1 MDNLTHTLVG
11 LTAAK
16 AGLER
21 LSPGATAVCLLAA
34 NAPDADI
41 LAAFGGSWFYLKHH
55 RGITHSIVGTLAI
68 ALIIPLLFY
77 AGDRIVARLR
87 GRRPGVRLRGLVVA
101 SLVVSAS
108 HPLMDWTNNYGVR
121 PLLPWDGR
129 WFYGDLVYIVDPW
142 LWLSLGGAS
151 FLLTAKTRWRAVAWG
166 ALALVATL
174 AFVVLP
180 VRAGMGYP
188 FASRALWL
196 ACLVAL
202 VVAHQLNFAVNFAAR
217 WGRSIA
223 LVALAFV
230 VVYWGALGL
239 LHGRALA
246 RAQEVAEAE
255 AARQKETMRR
265 VAAMPSLA
273 DPTRWRVLAETDR
286 AVYRFETSL
295 LSRVEAERDTP
306 DTLTR
311 FEKPQ
316 GEAAAVASRA
326 AADERARIFL
336 DFARFPAVRVEGQN
350 CAEELLVQFADLRFT
365 EPGRAGRGGNFS
377 LEVAVPPAR

>member
-41 LAAFGGSWFYLKHH
+41 VATFGGSWFYLKHH

-68 ALIIPLLFY
+68 ALLIPLLFY
-77 AGDRIVARLR
+77 AGDRLLARLR
-87 GRRPGVRLRGLVVA
+87 ARAPGVRLRGLVVA
-101 SLVVSAS
+101 SLLVSAS

-129 WFYGDLVYIVDPW
+129 WFYGDLVYIIDPW

-151 FLLTAKTRWRAVAWG
+151 FLLTATTRRRALAWG
-166 ALALVATL
+166 ALALVASA
-174 AFVVLP
+174 AFVILP
-180 VRAGMGYP
+180 MRVGMGYP
-188 FASRALWL
+188 VASRALWF

-202 VVAHQLNFAVNFAAR
+202 VVAHNLKLASR
-217 WGRSIA
+217 WGSRVA
-223 LVALAFV
+223 LLALAFV
-230 VVYWGALGL
+230 VLYWGALGL

-246 RAQEVAEAE
+246 RAQEVAVAV
-255 AARQKETMRR
+255 AARQNETVLR

-273 DPTRWRVLAETDR
+273 DPTRWRVLAETNR
-286 AVYRFETSL
+286 AHYRFDTSL
-295 LSRVEAERDTP
+295 PARAEAERAAP
-306 DTLTR
+306 EGLTR
-311 FEKPQ
+311 FGKPE
-316 GEAAAVASRA
+316 GEAAEVASRA
-326 AADERARIFL
+326 ATGDERARIFL
-336 DFARFPAVRVEGQN
+336 DFARFPAVRVAGQS

-365 EPGRAGRGGNFS
+365 EPGGARRGGNFS

>member
-21 LSPGATAVCLLAA
+21 LSPGATAVCLVAA

-41 LAAFGGSWFYLKHH
+41 VAAFGGSWFYLKHH

-68 ALIIPLLFY
+68 ALVIPLLFY
-77 AGDRIVARLR
+77 AGGRIIARFS
-87 GRRPGVRLRGLVVA
+87 GRQPGVRLGGLVIA
-101 SLVVSAS
+101 SLLVSAT

-151 FLLTAKTRWRAVAWG
+151 FLLTAKARWRSLAWG
-166 ALALVATL
+166 ALAVLATV

-180 VRAGMGYP
+180 ARAGMDYP

-196 ACLVAL
+196 AWLVAL
-202 VVAHQLNFAVNFAAR
+202 ICAHQFELAPR
-217 WGRSIA
+217 WGSRIA
-223 LVALAFV
+223 LTALAFV
-230 VVYWGALGL
+230 VLYWGALGL

-246 RAQEVAEAE
+246 RAGATAGAQ
-255 AARQKETMRR
+255 AARQNETVLR

-273 DPTRWRVLAETDR
+273 DPTRWRALAETDR
-286 AVYRFETSL
+286 ALYRFETSL
-295 LSRVEAERDTP
+295 LSNAEAERDAP
-306 DTLTR
+306 DKLTR

-316 GEAAAVASRA
+316 GEAAELAARA
-326 AADERARIFL
+326 ATDERAAIFL
-336 DFARFPAVRVEGQN
+336 DFARFPAVRVETQN
-350 CAEELLVQFADLRFT
+350 CAAGLLVQFADLRYT
-365 EPGRAGRGGNFS
+365 EPGTTRRGGNFS

>member
-21 LSPGATAVCLLAA
+21 LSPGATAVCLIAA

-41 LAAFGGSWFYLKHH
+41 VAAFGGSWFYLKHH

-68 ALIIPLLFY
+68 ALLIPLLCY
-77 AGDRIVARLR
+77 AVDRLVARLR
-87 GRRPGVRLRGLVVA
+87 GRAPRVRLGGLVIA
-101 SLVVSAS
+101 SLLVSAT

-151 FLLTAKTRWRAVAWG
+151 FLLTATARWRTIAWG
-166 ALALVATL
+166 ALAIIATL
-174 AFVVLP
+174 AFVFLP
-180 VRAGMGYP
+180 LRVGMDYP
-188 FASRALWL
+188 VASRVLWL

-202 VVAHQLNFAVNFAAR
+202 IVAHELKVAPR
-217 WGRSIA
+217 WGSRIA
-223 LVALAFV
+223 LSALAFV

-239 LHGRALA
+239 LHGRALV
-246 RAQEVAEAE
+246 RAQTVAGAQ
-255 AARQKETMRR
+255 AARQNESVLR

-273 DPTRWRVLAETDR
+273 DPTRWRVLAETSR

-295 LSRVEAERDTP
+295 LARVEAERDAP
-306 DTLTR
+306 AGLAR

-316 GEAAAVASRA
+316 GEAAELAARA
-326 AADERARIFL
+326 ATDERAKIFL
-336 DFARFPAVRVEGQN
+336 DFARFPAVRAEPQN
-350 CAEELLVQFADLRFT
+350 CVAECLVQFADLRFT
-365 EPGRAGRGGNFS
+365 EPGGARRGGNFS

>member
-21 LSPGATAVCLLAA
+21 LSPWTTPVCLVAA

-68 ALIIPLLFY
+68 ALAVPLLFY
-77 AGDRIVARLR
+77 AAERIAARFGRRAPRARL
-87 GRRPGVRLRGLVVA
+87 GGLVLA
-101 SLVVSAS
+101 SLVVSAT

-151 FLLTAKTRWRAVAWG
+151 FLLTAGKRWRVVAWG
-166 ALALVATL
+166 ALALTATV

-180 VRAGMGYP
+180 LRVGMGYP
-188 FASRALWL
+188 VWSRALWGIGL
-196 ACLVAL
+196 AAL
-202 VVAHQLNFAVNFAAR
+202 VFAHRTEWAR
-217 WGRSIA
+217 RLGSRLA
-223 LVALAFV
+223 LAALAFV

-239 LHGRALA
+239 LHARALT
-246 RAQEVAEAE
+246 RANDVAGAEAGR
-255 AARQKETMRR
+255 RQETLLR

-273 DPTRWRVLAETDR
+273 DPTHWRVLAETER
-286 AVYRFETSL
+286 ALYRFETSL
-295 LSRVEAERDTP
+295 LANIAEERQRP
-306 DTLTR
+306 DALMR

-316 GEAAAVASRA
+316 GEEADAAARVAG
-326 AADERARIFL
+326 ADERARIFL
-336 DFARFPAVRVEGQN
+336 GFSRFAAVRVESQS
-350 CAEELLVQFADLRFT
+350 CAEVLVVQFADLRFT
-365 EPGRAGRGGNFS
+365 EPGAARRGGNFS

>member
-21 LSPGATAVCLLAA
+21 LSPGATAVCLVAA

-41 LAAFGGSWFYLKHH
+41 VATFGGSWFYLKHH

-68 ALIIPLLFY
+68 ALLIPLLVY
-77 AGDRIVARLR
+77 AGERIIAHWR
-87 GRRPGVRLRGLVVA
+87 GRRPRVRAGGLVVA
-101 SLVVSAS
+101 SLLVSAS

-129 WFYGDLVYIVDPW
+129 WFYGDLVFIVDPW

-151 FLLTAKTRWRAVAWG
+151 FLLTATTRRRSLAWG

-180 VRAGMGYP
+180 WRMGMDYP

-202 VVAHQLNFAVNFAAR
+202 VCAHEFKFASR
-217 WGRSIA
+217 WGSRVA

-230 VVYWGALGL
+230 VAYWGALGL
-239 LHGRALA
+239 VHGRALA
-246 RAQEVAEAE
+246 RAQEVAGAQ
-255 AARQKETMRR
+255 AARQNETVLR
-265 VAAMPSLA
+265 VAATPTLA
-273 DPTRWRVLAETDR
+273 DPTEWRVLAETDR
-286 AVYRFETSL
+286 AVYRFDTSL
-295 LSRVEAERDTP
+295 LARIEDERSAP
-306 DTLTR
+306 GGLVR

-316 GEAAAVASRA
+316 GEAAALAARA
-326 AADERARIFL
+326 AGDERAKIFL
-336 DFARFPAVRVEGQN
+336 DFARFPVARVATQS

-365 EPGRAGRGGNFS
+365 EPGAGRGRGNFS
-377 LEVAVPPAR
+377 LEVAVPPSR

>member
-1 MDNLTHTLVG
+1 
-11 LTAAK
+11 
-16 AGLER
+16 
-21 LSPGATAVCLLAA
+21 VCLVAA

-41 LAAFGGSWFYLKHH
+41 VAVYGGSWFYLKHH

-77 AGDRIVARLR
+77 AVGRIYARLR
-87 GRRPGVRLRGLVVA
+87 GRQSSVRLGGLLIA
-101 SLVVSAS
+101 SLLVSAS

-151 FLLTAKTRWRAVAWG
+151 FLLTAKTSWRSIVWG
-166 ALALVATL
+166 ALALLATF
-174 AFVVLP
+174 AFIFLP
-180 VRAGMGYP
+180 LRVGMDYP
-188 FASRALWL
+188 VASRALWL
-196 ACLVAL
+196 VCLVAL
-202 VVAHQLNFAVNFAAR
+202 ICAHQLKLATR
-217 WGRSIA
+217 WGSRVA
-223 LVALAFV
+223 LAALAFV

-246 RAQEVAEAE
+246 RAKAVAGAV
-255 AARQKETMRR
+255 AARQSETVLR

-273 DPTRWRVLAETDR
+273 DPTRWRVLTETDQ

-295 LSRVEAERDTP
+295 LAGVEAERDAP
-306 DTLTR
+306 GGLAR

-316 GEAAAVASRA
+316 GEAAELAARA
-326 AADERARIFL
+326 AGDERAKIFL
-336 DFARFPAVRVEGQN
+336 DFARFPAVRVETQS
-350 CAEELLVQFADLRFT
+350 CAEASLVQFADLRFT
-365 EPGRAGRGGNFS
+365 EPGAARRGGNFS

>member
-1 MDNLTHTLVG
+1 MDNLTHTLLG

-21 LSPGATAVCLLAA
+21 LSPGATVVCLVAA

-41 LAAFGGSWFYLKHH
+41 VAAFGGSWFYLKHH
-55 RGITHSIVGTLAI
+55 RGITHSVVGTLAI
-68 ALIIPLLFY
+68 ALVIPLLFY
-77 AGDRIVARLR
+77 AVDRIVARLR
-87 GRRPGVRLRGLVVA
+87 RGAPGVRLVGLVVA
-101 SLVVSAS
+101 SLLVSAS

-129 WFYGDLVYIVDPW
+129 WFYGDLVFIVDPW

-151 FLLTAKTRWRAVAWG
+151 FLLTAKARWSSVAWG
-166 ALALVATL
+166 ALAIMATL

-180 VRAGMGYP
+180 LRAGMDYP

-196 ACLVAL
+196 VCLVAL
-202 VVAHQLNFAVNFAAR
+202 TVAHQMNLAPR
-217 WGRSIA
+217 WGSRVA
-223 LVALAFV
+223 LAALAFV
-230 VVYWGALGL
+230 VVYWGALGF

-246 RAQEVAEAE
+246 RAQAIAGAQ
-255 AARQKETMRR
+255 AARQGETVQRT
-265 VAAMPSLA
+265 AAMPSLA

-286 AVYRFETSL
+286 AIYRFDTSL
-295 LSRVEAERDTP
+295 AARVEAERDAP
-306 DTLTR
+306 GGLMR

-316 GEAAAVASRA
+316 GEAARLAARA
-326 AADERARIFL
+326 AGDERAKIFL
-336 DFARFPAVRVEGQN
+336 DFARFPTVRVETQS

-365 EPGRAGRGGNFS
+365 EPGARRGGNFS

>member
-21 LSPGATAVCLLAA
+21 LSPGATALCLVAA

-41 LAAFGGSWFYLKHH
+41 VATLGGSWFYLKHH

-68 ALIIPLLFY
+68 ALVIPLLFY
-77 AGDRIVARLR
+77 AGGRVYARLR
-87 GRRPGVRLRGLVVA
+87 GRAPGVRLGGLVIA
-101 SLVVSAS
+101 SLLVSAS

-151 FLLTAKTRWRAVAWG
+151 FLLTATTRWRSVAWG
-166 ALALVATL
+166 ALALATTL
-174 AFVVLP
+174 AFIVLP
-180 VRAGMGYP
+180 LGAGLDYP
-188 FASRALWL
+188 VASRALWL

-202 VVAHQLNFAVNFAAR
+202 VCAHGLKFAAR
-217 WGRSIA
+217 WGRRVA

-230 VVYWGALGL
+230 VAYWGALGL

-246 RAQEVAEAE
+246 RAQET
-255 AARQKETMRR
+255 AASYAAQRQETVLR

-286 AVYRFETSL
+286 AVYRFDISL
-295 LSRVEAERDTP
+295 AGRVEAEGDAGRGP
-306 DTLTR
+306 AR

-316 GEAAAVASRA
+316 GEAAEMAARA
-326 AADERARIFL
+326 AATDERAKIFL
-336 DFARFPAVRVEGQN
+336 GFARFPAVRVEAQS
-350 CAEELLVQFADLRFT
+350 CAEASLVQFADLRFT
-365 EPGRAGRGGNFS
+365 EPGGARRGGNFS

>member
-21 LSPGATAVCLLAA
+21 LSPGATLVCLVAA

-41 LAAFGGSWFYLKHH
+41 VAVYGGSWFYLKHH

-68 ALIIPLLFY
+68 ALVIPLLFY
-77 AGDRIVARLR
+77 AGGRIYARLR
-87 GRRPGVRLRGLVVA
+87 GRQPGVRLGGLVIA
-101 SLVVSAS
+101 SLLVSAS

-151 FLLTAKTRWRAVAWG
+151 FLLTAKTRWQSVVWG
-166 ALALVATL
+166 ALALLATL
-174 AFVVLP
+174 AFIVLP
-180 VRAGMGYP
+180 LRAGMDYP
-188 FASRALWL
+188 VASRALWL
-196 ACLVAL
+196 VCLVTL
-202 VVAHQLNFAVNFAAR
+202 ICAHQFKLATRLGSRV
-217 WGRSIA
+217 A
-223 LVALAFV
+223 LAALAFV

-246 RAQEVAEAE
+246 RAQAVAGAV
-255 AARQKETMRR
+255 AARQQETVLR

-273 DPTRWRVLAETDR
+273 DPTRWRVLTETDR
-286 AVYRFETSL
+286 ALYRFETSL
-295 LSRVEAERDTP
+295 LARVEEERDAP
-306 DTLTR
+306 VGLAR
-311 FEKPQ
+311 FEKLQ
-316 GEAAAVASRA
+316 GEAAELAARA
-326 AADERARIFL
+326 AGDERAKIFL
-336 DFARFPAVRVEGQN
+336 DFARFPAVRVETQS
-350 CAEELLVQFADLRFT
+350 CAEELLVRFADLRFT
-365 EPGRAGRGGNFS
+365 EPGAARRGGNFS
-377 LEVAVPPAR
+377 LEVSVPPPR

>member
-21 LSPGATAVCLLAA
+21 LSPGATALCLVAA

-41 LAAFGGSWFYLKHH
+41 VAAFGGSWFYLKHH

-68 ALIIPLLFY
+68 ALILPLLFY
-77 AGDRIVARLR
+77 GVGRVVARVR
-87 GRRPGVRLRGLVVA
+87 GRAPGVRLGGLVIA
-101 SLVVSAS
+101 SLLVSAT

-151 FLLTAKTRWRAVAWG
+151 FLLTATTRWRSVAWG
-166 ALALVATL
+166 ALALAATV
-174 AFVVLP
+174 AFVVIPLR
-180 VRAGMGYP
+180 VGMGYP
-188 FASRALWL
+188 LASRALWL
-196 ACLVAL
+196 ACLAALICAHRLKLPARRGSRVAL
-202 VVAHQLNFAVNFAAR
+202 A
-217 WGRSIA
+217 
-223 LVALAFV
+223 ALAFV

-246 RAQEVAEAE
+246 RAQAVAGAV
-255 AARQKETMRR
+255 AARQNESVLR

-273 DPTRWRVLAETDR
+273 DPTRWRVLAETS
-286 AVYRFETSL
+286 AALYRFETSL
-295 LSRVEAERDTP
+295 LARVEDELNAP
-306 DTLTR
+306 GGSAR

-316 GEAAAVASRA
+316 GEAAEHAARA
-326 AADERARIFL
+326 AADERAKIFL
-336 DFARFPAVRVEGQN
+336 DFARFPAARVETQN
-350 CAEELLVQFADLRFT
+350 CAEEFLVRFADLRYT
-365 EPGRAGRGGNFS
+365 EPGAPRRGGNFS
-377 LEVAVPPAR
+377 LEVTVPPAR

>member
-21 LSPGATAVCLLAA
+21 LSPGATAVCLIAA

-41 LAAFGGSWFYLKHH
+41 VAAFGGSWFYLKHH

-68 ALIIPLLFY
+68 ALVIPLLCY
-77 AGDRIVARLR
+77 ALDRVVARLR
-87 GRRPGVRLRGLVVA
+87 GGEPRVRAGGLVIA
-101 SLVVSAS
+101 SLLVSAT

-151 FLLTAKTRWRAVAWG
+151 FLLTAKTRWRSLAWG
-166 ALALVATL
+166 ALALIATV

-180 VRAGMGYP
+180 LRMGMGYP
-188 FASRALWL
+188 VVSRVLWL

-202 VVAHQLNFAVNFAAR
+202 VVAHQLKLATR
-217 WGRSIA
+217 WGGSLA
-223 LVALAFV
+223 LAALAFV

-246 RAQEVAEAE
+246 RAQVVAEAQ
-255 AARQKETMRR
+255 AARQKESVLR

-273 DPTRWRVLAETDR
+273 DPTRWRVLAETNS

-295 LSRVEAERDTP
+295 LAGVEGERDAP
-306 DTLTR
+306 GGLAR

-316 GEAAAVASRA
+316 AEAAEIAARA
-326 AADERARIFL
+326 AADERAKIFL
-336 DFARFPAVRVEGQN
+336 DFARFPAVRVETHN
-350 CAEELLVQFADLRFT
+350 CASEFLVRFADLRYT
-365 EPGRAGRGGNFS
+365 EPGAPRRGGNFS
-377 LEVAVPPAR
+377 LEVTVPPAR

>member
-21 LSPGATAVCLLAA
+21 LSPWTTPVCLAAA

-41 LAAFGGSWFYLKHH
+41 VAAFGGSWFYLKHH

-77 AGDRIVARLR
+77 AVERIAARLK
-87 GRRPGVRLRGLVVA
+87 GRAPRARLGGLTIA
-101 SLVVSAS
+101 SLLVSAT

-151 FLLTAKTRWRAVAWG
+151 FLLTAKSRWRSLAWG
-166 ALALVATL
+166 ALAILATL
-174 AFVVLP
+174 AFVFLP

-188 FASRALWL
+188 VWSRALWIMG
-196 ACLVAL
+196 L
-202 VVAHQLNFAVNFAAR
+202 VVLIFAHQTELARR
-217 WGRSIA
+217 WGSRVA

-239 LHGRALA
+239 LHA
-246 RAQEVAEAE
+246 RAVARAGEVAAAE
-255 AARQKETMRR
+255 AARQGETVQR

-273 DPTRWRVLAETDR
+273 DPTRWRVLAETER
-286 AVYRFETSL
+286 ALYRFETSL
-295 LSRVEAERDTP
+295 LASAAEERQRP
-306 DTLTR
+306 DALKR
-311 FEKPQ
+311 FEKPLGQ
-316 GEAAAVASRA
+316 AAELA
-326 AADERARIFL
+326 ARVGNEDERARIFL
-336 DFARFPAVRVEGQN
+336 DFSRFPAIRVERQS
-350 CAEELLVQFADLRFT
+350 CAEAFLVQFADLRFT
-365 EPGRAGRGGNFS
+365 EPGGARRGGNFS

>member
-1 MDNLTHTLVG
+1 MHTLVG

-21 LSPGATAVCLLAA
+21 LSPWTTPLCLVAA

-55 RGITHSIVGTLAI
+55 RGITHSIVGTLAL
-68 ALIIPLLFY
+68 ALLIPLLFY
-77 AGDRIVARLR
+77 AAERLAARLY
-87 GRRPGVRLRGLVVA
+87 GREPRARLGGLVLA
-101 SLVVSAS
+101 SLAVSAT

-151 FLLTAKTRWRAVAWG
+151 FLLTAMRRWRSVAWG
-166 ALALVATL
+166 TLALFATV

-180 VRAGMGYP
+180 LRAGVDYP

-196 ACLVAL
+196 AWLVAL
-202 VVAHQLNFAVNFAAR
+202 VFAHQAGASRRFGSRL
-217 WGRSIA
+217 A

-246 RAQEVAEAE
+246 RANEAAGAEAL
-255 AARQKETMRR
+255 RQNETVER
-265 VAAMPSLA
+265 VVAMPSLA
-273 DPTRWRVLAETDR
+273 DPTRWRVLAETER
-286 AVYRFETSL
+286 ALYRFETSL
-295 LSRVEAERDTP
+295 LAEAARERETP
-306 DTLTR
+306 GALAR

-316 GEAAAVASRA
+316 GDAALAVARA
-326 AADERARIFL
+326 AEDERARIFL
-336 DFARFPAVRVEGQN
+336 GFSRFPAVRVERQS
-350 CAEELLVQFADLRFT
+350 CAEALLVQFADLRFT
-365 EPGRAGRGGNFS
+365 EPGGARRGGNFS
-377 LEVAVPPAR
+377 LEVAVPHAR